1 MRERAASLAG
11 RTLDPRLPFVYS
23 YWTVHAT
30 HDPHPTVGLVGLGNM
45 GTAIAE
51 RLLGAGYPL
60 VVNNR
65 TPEKAEAL
73 AALGARV
80 ATTPEELVE
89 RVDMV
94 LTSLADDAAFEDVAG
109 RIVAAA
115 RPGTVLVDM
124 STVSPDASARV
135 ASLA

>member
-1 MRERAASLAG
+1 MG
-11 RTLDPRLPFVYS
+11 R
-23 YWTVHAT
+23 
-30 HDPHPTVGLVGLGNM
+30 LGNM

-73 AALGARV
+73 AALGAHV
-80 ATTPEELVE
+80 AATPEELVE
-89 RVDMV
+89 RVDVV

-109 RIVAAA
+109 GSSPLLGRA
-115 RPGTVLVDM
+115 PCS
-124 STVSPDASARV
+124 ST
-135 ASLA
+135 